1 MQRRGGWCAGC
12 WGVRYRGKPGR
23 GERDFGLRPVWRVIK
38 EIKAAAKAEWI
49 FFRFIEGLALGFLP
63 EGVGV
68 ERDLRAR
75 GGRGWVAEKRVGFH
89 LVELSVGEARSA
101 VREGKSTMAPL
112 VNGHRNAV

>member
-12 WGVRYRGKPGR
+12 WGVRYRGKPRR
-23 GERDFGLRPVWRVIK
+23 GERGFGLRPVWRVIK

-49 FFRFIEGLALGFLP
+49 FFRFIKGLALGFLP
-63 EGVGV
+63 EDVGV

>member
-1 MQRRGGWCAGC
+1 M
-12 WGVRYRGKPGR
+12 
-23 GERDFGLRPVWRVIK
+23 RPIWRVVEK
-38 EIKAAAKAEWI
+38 IKAAAEAKGI
-49 FFRFIEGLALGFLP
+49 FVWFIQGLALGFLP
-63 EGVGV
+63 EDVGV